1 MLAEAF
7 FCLFEAPFLKKGWA
21 PVREQAAIL
30 ARYRRHRDAWEPH
43 LAASRD
49 MVLEGAG
56 RCPVHGVAAILGS
69 GLLLDLPLEEL
80 CRRFGRVVLI
90 DLHHPE
96 PARRMRKRHANL
108 ELRVADVR
116 ERDFWPSLISSCD
129 LVVSLNLAGQLALGE
144 DGAQAVSHHLAG
156 LNTCK
161 GVRVL
166 ISETA
171 RVEYDP
177 QGREIASEPALP
189 ERADL
194 KTAEKRWTWHLAP
207 PGELA
212 PYRGLALE
220 IGAWIWG
227 TA

>member
-1 MLAEAF
+1 MLAEAV

-30 ARYRRHRDAWEPH
+30 ARHRRHRKAWEPH
-43 LAASRD
+43 LAASRE

-69 GLLLDLPLEEL
+69 GLLLDLPVEEL
-80 CRRFGRVVLI
+80 CSRFGRVVLI
-90 DLHHPE
+90 DLHHPLR
-96 PARRMRKRHANL
+96 ARRMQQRHANL
-108 ELRVADVR
+108 DLIVADVR
-116 ERDFWPSLISSCD
+116 ERDFWTSLTSSCD
-129 LVVSLNLAGQLALGE
+129 LVVSLNLAGQLALGA
-144 DGAQAVSHHLAG
+144 DGDQAVSHHLAG
-156 LNTCK
+156 LNACK

-166 ISETA
+166 IGETA

-177 QGREIASEPALP
+177 QGVEIAREPALP
-189 ERADL
+189 ESTGL
-194 KTAEKRWTWHLAP
+194 KTPEKRWRWHLAP

-212 PYRGLALE
+212 PYRGLALD

-227 TA
+227 PA